1 MCTIFIH
8 YYNLCGHTPFTITTK
23 ILDQHTPSYSFN
35 YYFYNISI
43 FHYRFFYKSASWEMS
58 NEDFDKLLSSYLEH
72 HGESPTI
79 TTYSGN
85 ISQVSGNENA
95 KAQFHILGTIS
106 NYHWH
111 GYPSMYDP
119 STIAGQTQIRYMQHM
134 ITSPDKRFI
143 PSSPRN
149 RILHFIKS
157 AESEQLIQAILF
169 LIRLDKQDEKSNQD
183 TECPE
188 PSPKKR
194 RRTVITKRID

>member
-1 MCTIFIH
+1 MGYICVLFSYIITIYVDIPHSPSQLKYLTNTPPPILLITIF
-8 YYNLCGHTPFTITTK
+8 N
-23 ILDQHTPSYSFN
+23 
-35 YYFYNISI
+35 NISI

-119 STIAGQTQIRYMQHM
+119 STIVGQTKIRYMQHM

-157 AESEQLIQAILF
+157 AESEQLIQAIF
-169 LIRLDKQDEKSNQD
+169 ILDQ
-183 TECPE
+183 TG
-188 PSPKKR
+188 
-194 RRTVITKRID
+194 

>member
-85 ISQVSGNENA
+85 ISQVSEMKMQRHNFTFSEPFPITTGMDTHQCMTQ
-95 KAQFHILGTIS
+95 AQL
-106 NYHWH
+106 
-111 GYPSMYDP
+111 
-119 STIAGQTQIRYMQHM
+119 
-134 ITSPDKRFI
+134 
-143 PSSPRN
+143 
-149 RILHFIKS
+149 LV
-157 AESEQLIQAILF
+157 
-169 LIRLDKQDEKSNQD
+169 RLKLDICN
-183 TECPE
+183 
-188 PSPKKR
+188 
-194 RRTVITKRID
+194 I

>member
-119 STIAGQTQIRYMQHM
+119 STIVGQTKIRYMQHM

-157 AESEQLIQAILF
+157 AES
-169 LIRLDKQDEKSNQD
+169 
-183 TECPE
+183 
-188 PSPKKR
+188 
-194 RRTVITKRID
+194 